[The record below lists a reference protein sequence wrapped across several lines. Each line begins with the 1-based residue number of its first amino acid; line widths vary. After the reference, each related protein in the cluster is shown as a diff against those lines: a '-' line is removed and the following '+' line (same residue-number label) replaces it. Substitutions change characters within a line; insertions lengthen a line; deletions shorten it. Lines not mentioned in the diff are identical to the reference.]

1 MENIKSYQSFLLEG
15 KITEKEGISPAV
27 YNDLK
32 KYFSEAKV
40 PTLKGAQAYLSKVKK
55 DGSYQKMISQKLRK
69 NSKSNSSERKN
80 FQMLSSN
87 GRICFSHRA
96 NVFKKIFGIY

>member
-55 DGSYQKMISQKLRK
+55 GWKL
-69 NSKSNSSERKN
+69 SEDDFAEAKKE
-80 FQMLSSN
+80 
-87 GRICFSHRA
+87 
-96 NVFKKIFGIY
+96 FKK